1 MKKTIIVFNLILLSL
16 FFKGQTVLKQYK
28 VGNTLSIS
36 APSYMS
42 KTKGLHPQSTVEF
55 KCDEK
60 DLYTIVLVDT
70 KDELR
75 LKGSKVNTLKKN
87 YDNYIASFPVAEH
100 DRKTSTPIYTKKG
113 ASNFVEFEITF
124 YDKDSKVNFYYFIG
138 IVETTKAFYRVI
150 SWATIESKV
159 KYKADFQKTLY
170 SLID

>member
-1 MKKTIIVFNLILLSL
+1 MKEIITLTAILFITKINLAQS
-16 FFKGQTVLKQYK
+16 TLKQYK
-28 VGNTLSIS
+28 AANTLSIS

-42 KTKGLHPQSTVEF
+42 KTKGLHPQSTIEF
-55 KCDEK
+55 KCNEK

-87 YDNYIASFPVAEH
+87 YDNYIASFPVAEN

>member
-1 MKKTIIVFNLILLSL
+1 
-16 FFKGQTVLKQYK
+16 
-28 VGNTLSIS
+28 
-36 APSYMS
+36 MS
-42 KTKGLHPQSTVEF
+42 KTKGLHPQSTIEF

-60 DLYTIVLVDT
+60 DLYTIVFVDT
-70 KDELR
+70 KEELR

-87 YDNYIASFPVAEH
+87 YDNYIASFPVAEN